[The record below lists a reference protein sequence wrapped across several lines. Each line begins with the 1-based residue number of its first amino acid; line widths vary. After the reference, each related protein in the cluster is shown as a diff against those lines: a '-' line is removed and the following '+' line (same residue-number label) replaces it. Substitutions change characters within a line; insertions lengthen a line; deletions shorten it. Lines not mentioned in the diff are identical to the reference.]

1 MTFLFGFCTSV
12 IIPSCRRLSLSSLNW
27 FSFLLLLF
35 FTLGSTLQ
43 TFDLSAGFVCSF
55 CNLLFT
61 FFFFF
66 FFAVFNLH
74 MDCVLSEVLQFL
86 SVCHVIPFGTHVLL
100 LENIFSF
107 HLFGLVRTLVLVSSS
122 PPTKCLC
129 SHQQGQC
136 FHYCVC
142 FFCVCL
148 QVSQIQSGTSHFVDL
163 LPLQMGS
170 LPPLRMNMICSDQHL
185 EVT

>member
-27 FSFLLLLF
+27 FSFLLLF

-66 FFAVFNLH
+66 FFVVFNLH

-122 PPTKCLC
+122 PPQ
-129 SHQQGQC
+129 SVFAHIISGSVSIIV
-136 FHYCVC
+136 CV
-142 FFCVCL
+142 FFVF
-148 QVSQIQSGTSHFVDL
+148 VSRFLKFKVVPVIS
-163 LPLQMGS
+163 
-170 LPPLRMNMICSDQHL
+170 
-185 EVT
+185 